1 MNSEESRQKIRTV
14 CLMVVTAAIIG
25 YSIYWLRP
33 VLLPFVVAIF
43 VVSGVTPILQSLE
56 QRLGVSRLI
65 AAGITFLAGLVLL
78 LALGGAL
85 WASVLDLADHA
96 PAYKQRIGEIVRRVE
111 SFLPSGPPA
120 EEEAAA
126 AVAERQARERAEMRH
141 FLDAMVREGL
151 GRLSQTLL
159 NLVSTSVVVLIYVF
173 FLLLGAAEPVDPG
186 TTWKEIDRQIR
197 SYLGLKTA
205 ISIVTGAAFGVALR
219 LFGVPMAITFGVLAF
234 LLNYIPNVGPLV
246 ASLLPIPVIVL
257 APDAGP
263 LWMIA
268 VIGVTSAIQVVSGN
282 VVEPKLMGTSSD
294 LHPVV
299 VLLALMFWGML
310 WGIVGMFLATPI
322 TAGIRIILSRIEATR
337 PVAEVMAGRWQEAF
351 QPRPDAATSA

>member
-14 CLMVVTAAIIG
+14 CLMVVTTAIIG

-78 LALGGAL
+78 AALGGAL
-85 WASVLDLADHA
+85 WASVLDLADNA

-120 EEEAAA
+120 EEEAEA
-126 AVAERQARERAEMRH
+126 AVAERQARERAEMRN
-141 FLDAMVREGL
+141 FLDAVVREGL
-151 GRLSQTLL
+151 GRLSQTLV

-186 TTWKEIDRQIR
+186 PTWKEIDGQIR
-197 SYLGLKTA
+197 SYLGLKTS
-205 ISIVTGAAFGVALR
+205 ISIVTGAAFGFALHI
-219 LFGVPMAITFGVLAF
+219 FGVPMAITFGVLAF

-246 ASLLPIPVIVL
+246 ASLLPIPFIVL
-257 APDAGP
+257 APDAGL
-263 LWMIA
+263 LWMVA
-268 VIGVTSAIQVVSGN
+268 VIGVTSAIQVISGN

-322 TAGIRIILSRIEATR
+322 TAGIRIILDRIEVTR

-351 QPRPDAATSA
+351 QPRPDAAPSA

>member
-1 MNSEESRQKIRTV
+1 MNSIESQQKIRTV
-14 CLMVVTAAIIG
+14 CLMVLTAVVIG

-43 VVSGVTPILQSLE
+43 VVSGVSPILESLE
-56 QRLGVSRLI
+56 QRLRVSRLV
-65 AAGITFLAGLVLL
+65 AAGITFMAGLVVL
-78 LALGGAL
+78 LALGAAL
-85 WASVLDLADHA
+85 WASVIDLADNA
-96 PAYKQRIGEIVRRVE
+96 PAYKQRVGEIVRHVE
-111 SFLPSGPPA
+111 AFLPVSTDIEGG
-120 EEEAAA
+120 EDLAA
-126 AVAERQARERAEMRH
+126 AERQARERQEMRH

-151 GRLSQTLL
+151 AMLSQTLVS
-159 NLVSTSVVVLIYVF
+159 LVSTSVVVLIYVY
-173 FLLLGAAEPVDPG
+173 FLLLGAAETVDPG
-186 TTWKEIDRQIR
+186 PTWNQIDGQIR

-205 ISIVTGAAFGVALR
+205 ISIVTGAAFGLALNI
-219 LFGVPMAITFGVLAF
+219 FGVPMAITFGMLAF
-234 LLNYIPNVGPLV
+234 LLNFIPNVGPLV
-246 ASLLPIPVIVL
+246 ASLLPIPFIVL
-257 APDAGP
+257 APDASL

-337 PVAEVMAGRWQEAF
+337 PVAEVMAGRWRDLFESK
-351 QPRPDAATSA
+351 PDVATSA